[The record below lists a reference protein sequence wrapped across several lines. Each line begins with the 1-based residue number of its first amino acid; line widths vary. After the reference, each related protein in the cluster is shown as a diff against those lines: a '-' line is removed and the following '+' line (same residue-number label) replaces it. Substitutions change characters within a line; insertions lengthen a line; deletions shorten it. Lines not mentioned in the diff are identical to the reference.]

1 MKKVDVM
8 AAYSSY
14 ERLSFGCS
22 ALCRERLG
30 KYDLK
35 CKCGRVWHTDCFA
48 KYTNH
53 VQSFVDKKN
62 HITMCLC
69 CNKKAFRKK
78 WSIYSAKASLG
89 CRRQPRRVRSCIE
102 VAAIRAPKVVTTA
115 TNSTPPSKFCQ
126 NKSCEVRSRLV
137 ELSVKWTN

>member
-62 HITMCLC
+62 ISQCAYVAT
-69 CNKKAFRKK
+69 KKLFVRNDLFIG
-78 WSIYSAKASLG
+78 IY
-89 CRRQPRRVRSCIE
+89 I
-102 VAAIRAPKVVTTA
+102 
-115 TNSTPPSKFCQ
+115 
-126 NKSCEVRSRLV
+126 
-137 ELSVKWTN
+137 